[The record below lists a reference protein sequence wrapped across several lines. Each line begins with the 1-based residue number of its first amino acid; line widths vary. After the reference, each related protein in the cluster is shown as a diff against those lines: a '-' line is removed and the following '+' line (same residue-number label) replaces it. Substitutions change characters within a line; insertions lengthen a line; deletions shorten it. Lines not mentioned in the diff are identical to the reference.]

1 MELKLPLKKP
11 EVIDS
16 IRYDLKEVESEI
28 ATLLLPAGNSF
39 GDATDA
45 LFWWCV
51 EVLKVGGDITGLGYN
66 LLNILIFII
75 LQPALIILFFGLWWI
90 ERNKNN
96 ERKAGVLK
104 FLDWRQK
111 DAI

>member
-16 IRYDLKEVESEI
+16 IKYDLKEIESEMT
-28 ATLLLPAGNSF
+28 TLLLPAGNSF

-66 LLNILIFII
+66 LLNILMFII
-75 LQPALIILFFGLWWI
+75 LQPALIILFFGLWWS
-90 ERNKNN
+90 ERGRRNETKNIVFRTVEKEGN
-96 ERKAGVLK
+96 YG
-104 FLDWRQK
+104 
-111 DAI
+111 